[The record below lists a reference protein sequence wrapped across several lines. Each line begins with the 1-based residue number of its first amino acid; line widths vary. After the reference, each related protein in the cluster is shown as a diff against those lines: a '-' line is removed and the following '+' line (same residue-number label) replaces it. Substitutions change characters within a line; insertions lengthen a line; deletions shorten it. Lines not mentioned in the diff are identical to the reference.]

1 MENKKYGLVLAGG
14 GAKGA
19 YQIGAFQALKE
30 LGILENIIAFSGNSI
45 GTVNMALLIGSDLDT
60 AKRLWENMNVDD
72 FLDIDEKPLDG
83 TNSDGIFS
91 REGIN
96 RHLKENI
103 DFNKMSNCDKP
114 CYITVST
121 TPDSGEMVAEYKKIN
136 GMDPD
141 EIRKLVI
148 ASSAIPVMYGSVNVA
163 GGKYM
168 DGGFVDNTPIKPL
181 YDAGIKDIIV
191 ISNNSA
197 YQPETQLFKDAN
209 LYTIIPSKSLDMD
222 TLIGTV
228 DFDKEHV
235 SYRMKLGYM
244 DAKMQML
251 SYLAGASVI
260 SDKIKE
266 ANHNLAMQEM
276 NRNKLESS
284 VNSNMQGLA
293 KLLGDL

>member
-1 MENKKYGLVLAGG
+1 MENKEYGLVLAGG

-251 SYLAGASVI
+251 SYLSGASVI